1 MLGFRIL
8 QAFSVVQENYSFFGQ
23 FVIFLGRKF
32 TNTSNPVNL
41 DKQAFLSTCKSQE
54 DGLDDLAKR
63 DLMLLEV
70 NLCIQKNFHRKK
82 NYIVFC
88 HVKYVMLQNRG
99 GHILLSHSSQD
110 VGNIFFS

>member
-1 MLGFRIL
+1 M
-8 QAFSVVQENYSFFGQ
+8 
-23 FVIFLGRKF
+23 
-32 TNTSNPVNL
+32 NL
-41 DKQAFLSTCKSQE
+41 DKQAFLSACKSQE

-70 NLCIQKNFHRKK
+70 NLRIQKKFHRKK

-88 HVKYVMLQNRG
+88 HVKYVMLQKRG
-99 GHILLSHSSQD
+99 GHFTKSSQD